1 MSRVGKN
8 PVSIPEKVTVSKDGL
23 LLTVKGPKGTLNYT
37 IHPNINVEVGAS
49 EITVT
54 RPDDTGK
61 NRALHGTV
69 RSNIQNIVTGVV
81 DGYEKKLELHGV
93 GYRAEWKNTFLLL
106 SLGYSHTIAFVPPE
120 GITINVEGNNVISVT
135 GIDKQ
140 LVGQVA
146 AKIRSFRKPEP
157 YKLKGVRY
165 QGEYIRQKAGK
176 TAAK

>member
-8 PVSIPEKVTVSKDGL
+8 PVSIPDNVKVQKDGL
-23 LLTVKGPKGTLNYT
+23 LLTVEGPKGMMTYA
-37 IHPNINVEVGAS
+37 IHPNINVEIGTS

-54 RPDDTGK
+54 RPDETRK

-81 DGYEKKLELHGV
+81 EGYEKKLELHGV
-93 GYRAEWKNTFLLL
+93 GYRAEWKGAFLLL
-106 SLGYSHTIAFVPPE
+106 NLGYSHTIAFVPPE
-120 GITINVEGNNVISVT
+120 GITITVEGTNVISVS

>member
-8 PVSIPEKVTVSKDGL
+8 PVSIPETVKIHKDGL
-23 LLTVKGPKGTLNYT
+23 SLTVEGPKGKMTYT
-37 IHPNINVEVGAS
+37 IHPNINVEVGTS

-54 RPDDTGK
+54 RPDETRT

-81 DGYEKKLELHGV
+81 EGYEKKLELHGV
-93 GYRAEWKNTFLLL
+93 GYRAEWKDTFLLL
-106 SLGYSHTIAFVPPE
+106 NLGYSHAIAFVPPE
-120 GITINVEGNNVISVT
+120 GIAVKVEGNVISIS